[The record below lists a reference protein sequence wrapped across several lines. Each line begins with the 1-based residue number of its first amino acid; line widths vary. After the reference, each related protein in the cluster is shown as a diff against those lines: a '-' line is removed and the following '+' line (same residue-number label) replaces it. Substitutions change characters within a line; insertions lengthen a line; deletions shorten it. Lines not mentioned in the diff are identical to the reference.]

1 MNVYFSF
8 PCIHVK
14 AMYSIPCQID
24 CKSIPEQYAINL
36 EPNAVHSRQELSKNW
51 PSFDQPAF
59 DISNGP
65 FNKRF

>member
-1 MNVYFSF
+1 
-8 PCIHVK
+8 
-14 AMYSIPCQID
+14 MYSIPCQID
-24 CKSIPEQYAINL
+24 CKSIPEQYAITL

-51 PSFDQPAF
+51 PNFDQPAF